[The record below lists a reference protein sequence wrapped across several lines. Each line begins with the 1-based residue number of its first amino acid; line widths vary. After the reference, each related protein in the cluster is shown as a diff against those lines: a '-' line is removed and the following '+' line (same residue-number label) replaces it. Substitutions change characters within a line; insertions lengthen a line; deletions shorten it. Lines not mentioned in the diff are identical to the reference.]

1 MAGARE
7 EDRPSCRARAGAAPA
22 APATHRSRARLRCC
36 SNSAAQHWG
45 DIVGCLQPKGGT
57 LADIRALLAARFGL
71 EGDCSPMPPD
81 QEPEPGPEPGPGPGQ
96 EPGPGPEPEPGPE
109 PGPGQE
115 PMHATAEP
123 PVRPQRF
130 ALPVHRPTR
139 QCAAAE

>member
-81 QEPEPGPEPGPGPGQ
+81 QEPEP
-96 EPGPGPEPEPGPE
+96 EPGPE
-109 PGPGQE
+109 PGPGPE

-139 QCAAAE
+139 QCAAVCSSGVSAQ